1 MSDIV
6 IQMHLLEQLEKD
18 LLAIATEYSNAD
30 TFTGEMADV
39 VGHDGLGERVR
50 EFSRSWNDRR
60 KNMTEQVTALHEQ
73 VKAIRDA
80 FTQVDEE
87 LGKALV
93 EAAEDNKDSGIG
105 PGAGS
110 PGHRVV

>member
-18 LLAIATEYSNAD
+18 LLDIATEYGAAD
-30 TFTGEMADV
+30 TFTREMSGV

-50 EFSRSWNDRR
+50 QFSETWNDRR
-60 KNMTEQVTALHEQ
+60 KNMTEQVTALHGQ
-73 VKAIRDA
+73 VKSIRDA
-80 FTQVDEE
+80 FTQVDAE

-93 EAAEDNKDSGIG
+93 EAAEDNKSSGAA
-105 PGAGS
+105 PKAGS
-110 PGHRVV
+110 PGHSVV